1 MGTVS
6 KHSFRT
12 ELGECDFHQQ
22 PHEAFAYSGISHL
35 ESGDVWNI
43 IRPRYGLC
51 SPGSC
56 ETCSAPSCRLTRSG
70 TYIGRGTWLSI
81 GSERKEYL
89 VDYNLPY
96 VDVCKDFIEFAIRE
110 SLRHNDTQAL
120 HILCRPWA
128 TDEQILANARRE
140 KLRIKQ
146 KRDKD
151 VLMAY
156 LERSSSSSARVKP
169 VSPWNAG
176 TMNSVSSSQPDGE
189 MTLPF
194 WVQQISEAPYV
205 MCHRPGTSGMT
216 LIRRNADPLVGQP
229 HSTQHSY
236 SAAGKKTVD
245 LQSFRF
251 RKRLEIRDGVSHL
264 SIYLRGLLLD
274 TVEVVGEVARNGQ
287 IPKEWAD
294 LGDWVNAKGP
304 APDKFWQTL
313 VAGRGEKGVN
323 PPAYYPRACSEAFCR
338 GGFGSEALDTT
349 GLINYEANSAVAQF
363 CRRVRDVT

>member
-1 MGTVS
+1 MRHVSRQRFAISCEGHGFHGDGLCRRLLWHKKQECISGSKASRGKHSSLQYSPLSNLSLSSSACPEKLDIIEAYSDGSKTVLRSGRACLSRPQKASYDVRNRIQKLLKDQSSRIAIHLTLKMDTVS

-43 IRPRYGLC
+43 IRPRHGLC

-56 ETCSAPSCRLTRSG
+56 ETCSAPSCRLTPSG

-140 KLRIKQ
+140 SC
-146 KRDKD
+146 
-151 VLMAY
+151 A
-156 LERSSSSSARVKP
+156 SSK
-169 VSPWNAG
+169 NE
-176 TMNSVSSSQPDGE
+176 T
-189 MTLPF
+189 
-194 WVQQISEAPYV
+194 
-205 MCHRPGTSGMT
+205 
-216 LIRRNADPLVGQP
+216 
-229 HSTQHSY
+229 
-236 SAAGKKTVD
+236 KT
-245 LQSFRF
+245 F
-251 RKRLEIRDGVSHL
+251 
-264 SIYLRGLLLD
+264 
-274 TVEVVGEVARNGQ
+274 
-287 IPKEWAD
+287 
-294 LGDWVNAKGP
+294 
-304 APDKFWQTL
+304 
-313 VAGRGEKGVN
+313 
-323 PPAYYPRACSEAFCR
+323 
-338 GGFGSEALDTT
+338 
-349 GLINYEANSAVAQF
+349 
-363 CRRVRDVT
+363 